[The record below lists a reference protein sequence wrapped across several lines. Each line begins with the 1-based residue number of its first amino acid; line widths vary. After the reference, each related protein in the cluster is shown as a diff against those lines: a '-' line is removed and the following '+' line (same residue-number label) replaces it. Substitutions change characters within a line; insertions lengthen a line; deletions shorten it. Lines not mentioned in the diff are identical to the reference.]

1 MSAVLEPKVQSTAN
15 VADMSVKLAFSKK
28 IQAVTNRIHS
38 TNNIDEIILDVS
50 RDICQLFEADRMT
63 VYITSEDGG
72 SIVSKV
78 KTGLNSFKDIKLPI
92 SESSLAGFCALN
104 RRHMN
109 IRDVY
114 DDSEL
119 KQFSPNLTFLK
130 AVDQRTGYRSKQML
144 IAPIM
149 GGESGN
155 ELMGVIQL
163 INNLAGQPFSSLHDE
178 GVMELAKTLAIAF
191 KVRQQMPGSIQSK
204 FEYLVIDN
212 VIAAGELELATKAAR
227 RKNKNVEDILI
238 EEFQVKLPAIGAALA
253 KFFGVPYEPHKPDR
267 IKPPDLLKNIK
278 RDYAEANHW
287 IPLEDSKAGVVV
299 MSTDPERVRSSR
311 MVDNVFPRSKIVYTV
326 TTEKDF
332 KSTLDLFFGA
342 DSGGGGGES
351 IGDLLS
357 SLDEDEEG
365 GAISAD
371 DVSAAADNEL
381 VKLVN
386 KIIVDAY
393 NQGVSDIHVEPM
405 PGKGKTGIR
414 FRKDGSLMNYI
425 EVPASY
431 RNPLVTRLKIMC
443 DLDISEK
450 RRPQDGRIKTRNP
463 RGDEV
468 EMRLSTLPTAFGEK
482 MVMRIFDPDT
492 TVKPLEQLGFGSH
505 DAKRWEQLVAK
516 ANGII
521 LVTGPTGS
529 GKTTTLYSTLRRL
542 ATDEVNVCTIEDPI
556 EMIQPAFN
564 QTQVQPALDLNF
576 SEGLRA
582 LMRQDPDIIMV
593 GEIRDLETA
602 EMAIQAALT
611 GHLVFSTLHTN
622 DAASAITR
630 LVDLGVPPYLIGA
643 TVVGVDVSVRQL
655 ATARRLQAEHG
666 LDAIAFVEASAEEVP
681 EPDGSFD
688 LAVSEYGAAI
698 WCDPHVWIPEAH
710 RLLRPGGRLRF
721 LGSHPLVTCCY
732 GPDGSPAQDRLHRDW
747 FGMHRFDWR
756 HAEVDPGGIEF
767 NLTTADWIALF
778 LATGFEVEG
787 HVELGA
793 PSPDQDRFSVPGAW
807 ASRWPAEQVWKLRK
821 R

>member
-1 MSAVLEPKVQSTAN
+1 VQSTAN

-119 KQFSPNLTFLK
+119 KQYSPNLTFLK

-149 GGESGN
+149 GGDSGS

-227 RKNKNVEDILI
+227 RKNRNVEDILI

-253 KFFGVPYEPHKPDR
+253 KFFGVPYEAHKSDR

-311 MVDNVFPRSKIVYTV
+311 MVDNVFPRSKIVYLV

-342 DSGGGGGES
+342 DSGGAGGES

-365 GAISAD
+365 GALSAD

-393 NQGVSDIHVEPM
+393 NQGVSDIHVEPL

-414 FRKDGSLMNYI
+414 FRKDGSLSNYI

-450 RRPQDGRIKTRNP
+450 RRPQDGKIKFKKFGPLDIELRVATI
-463 RGDEV
+463 
-468 EMRLSTLPTAFGEK
+468 PTAGGVEDV
-482 MVMRIFDPDT
+482 VMRILAAGEPIPLDKMGILPINMERLNGCIN
-492 TVKPLEQLGFGSH
+492 KPYGLFF
-505 DAKRWEQLVAK
+505 VC
-516 ANGII
+516 
-521 LVTGPTGS
+521 GPTGS
-529 GKTTTLYSTLRRL
+529 GKTTTLHSVLKSLNTVETKIWT
-542 ATDEVNVCTIEDPI
+542 AEDPVEI
-556 EMIQPAFN
+556 
-564 QTQVQPALDLNF
+564 TQKGLRQCQMNPKAGLNF
-576 SEGLRA
+576 ANAMKAFLRA
-582 LMRQDPDIIMV
+582 DPDIIMV
-593 GEIRDLETA
+593 GEMRDKDTTA
-602 EMAIQAALT
+602 IGIEASLT
-611 GHLVFSTLHTN
+611 GHLVFATLHTN
-622 DAASAITR
+622 SAPESIIRLLDMGMDPFNFADALLGILAQRLAKRLCKCKEAYTPDQTEVKHFITEYCGE
-630 LVDLGVPPYLIGA
+630 LVNTPDFKNDLQGSYKKVFDRFQKDYGFGKPDFKLYKPKGCDACGGSGYKGRVGLHEMLVGTDPMKKLIQEHA
-643 TVVGVDVSVRQL
+643 RVADML
-655 ATARRLQAEHG
+655 ATALAEGMLTLKMDGMEKVLMGITDMLQ
-666 LDAIAFVEASAEEVP
+666 VR
-681 EPDGSFD
+681 
-688 LAVSEYGAAI
+688 AVCI
-698 WCDPHVWIPEAH
+698 
-710 RLLRPGGRLRF
+710 
-721 LGSHPLVTCCY
+721 
-732 GPDGSPAQDRLHRDW
+732 
-747 FGMHRFDWR
+747 
-756 HAEVDPGGIEF
+756 
-767 NLTTADWIALF
+767 
-778 LATGFEVEG
+778 
-787 HVELGA
+787 
-793 PSPDQDRFSVPGAW
+793 
-807 ASRWPAEQVWKLRK
+807 K
-821 R
+821 